1 MNFFKSLKAKL
12 LGSIKED
19 LNSALNSRRVDFNS
33 KISGALDDLIAMKTG
48 INISNIPQSISEEA
62 LLSSEDRKKAEAN
75 ITSRAE
81 EMGRVTPKQKDIYRF
96 PKSDMRFVDNW
107 IIFRTIPRP
116 ISDLGATYGG
126 PDSAFNNSDY
136 GVLKG
141 NLTDPKGELGFD
153 KEKHKG
159 MTKEYTIAMYFPTG
173 VRDNISVEY
182 EAKEV
187 GLSDIAL
194 DNLMQ
199 GQFGELF
206 SAGNAALGE
215 TFQKAKQAAVAF
227 SAFESGLVVD
237 NPKFNT
243 FQGVGFRDHSY
254 SFTLY
259 PYDED
264 DAKEITKI
272 VHAFKMMMLP
282 MSSSKNRRVQIM
294 PAEWSIDFD
303 GPILGHI
310 EHPQNC
316 FLKSCDVDYSGGK
329 DMSFIEGYT
338 QSAEAV
344 PPEMDAEGNKTKDGK
359 AAVAA
364 RVQHYPNGINLNL
377 VFQEILNIDRLRYVQ
392 RVAASAMGAKQNV
405 RTELDNFEKQVN
417 AEVTSELGA
426 AAEELTFVNRQAAQ
440 DALSAKGLDG
450 EYEVVRI
457 DKNTKW
463 DKLVNVSAAATNVIP
478 FYAMMNNLTGYNTGD
493 LQKMVLRGGTRY
505 GIRKKTKGI

>member
-19 LNSALNSRRVDFNS
+19 LNSALGSRRVSFNS

-48 INISNIPQSISEEA
+48 INISNIPQNISEEA
-62 LLSSEDRKKAEAN
+62 LLSAEDRKTAEADIEN
-75 ITSRAE
+75 RAAA
-81 EMGRVTPKQKDIYRF
+81 MGRVTPSQKDILRF
-96 PKSDMRFVDNW
+96 PKSDDRYVDNW
-107 IIFRTIPRP
+107 IIFRTIKRP
-116 ISDLGATYGG
+116 ISDLGATPADGVF
-126 PDSAFNNSDY
+126 SNSDY
-136 GVLKG
+136 GVISSKLSDG
-141 NLTDPKGELGFD
+141 QAGPPSP
-153 KEKHKG
+153 HKG
-159 MTKEYTIAMYFPTG
+159 MSKEYTIAMYFPTG

-194 DNLMQ
+194 DNLMK
-199 GQFGELF
+199 GEFASLLE
-206 SAGNAALGE
+206 AGAGAFGE

-259 PYDED
+259 PYNET
-264 DAKEITKI
+264 DAEEITKI

-282 MSSSKNRRVQIM
+282 MSSSKNRRIQIM
-294 PAEWSIDFD
+294 PAEWSIDFQ

-329 DMSFIEGYT
+329 DMSFIEGFT
-338 QSAEAV
+338 QSKESV
-344 PPEMDAEGNKTKDGK
+344 PPEGDGVGPPVPPTKS
-359 AAVAA
+359 A
-364 RVQHYPNGINLNL
+364 VQHYPNGINLNL

-392 RVAASAMGAKQNV
+392 RVASSAMGAEQKVQQ
-405 RTELDNFEKQVN
+405 ELDEFEKQVN
-417 AEVTSELGA
+417 AEVTTEIAQQLEEITFVSRS
-426 AAEELTFVNRQAAQ
+426 AAEE
-440 DALSAKGLDG
+440 ALSKNKGLDG
-450 EYEVVRI
+450 EYEVVVI
-457 DKNTKW
+457 SEDNW
-463 DKLVNVSAAATNVIP
+463 YNDLVDISAAGVNTIP
-478 FYAMMNNLTGYNTGD
+478 FYQMMNQLTGYNTGN
-493 LQKMVLRGGTRY
+493 LAKMTLRGGTRY
-505 GIRKKTKGI
+505 GIRKKGSGT

>member
-19 LNSALNSRRVDFNS
+19 LNSALGSRRVSFNS

-62 LLSSEDRKKAEAN
+62 LLSAEDRKSAEAD
-75 ITSRAE
+75 IESRGKA
-81 EMGRVTPKQKDIYRF
+81 MGRVTPKMTEILKF
-96 PKSDMRFVDNW
+96 PKSDTRFVDNW
-107 IIFRTIPRP
+107 IIFRTIKRP
-116 ISDLGATYGG
+116 ISDLGATPQDGVF
-126 PDSAFNNSDY
+126 SNSDY
-136 GVLKG
+136 GVISSK
-141 NLTDPKGELGFD
+141 LGD
-153 KEKHKG
+153 DQSGPPSPNKG
-159 MTKEYTIAMYFPTG
+159 MSKEYTIAMYFPTG

-194 DNLMQ
+194 DSLMQ
-199 GQFGELF
+199 GEFGTLLDA
-206 SAGNAALGE
+206 AGGAFGE

-227 SAFESGLVVD
+227 SSFESGLVVD

-259 PYDED
+259 PYNET
-264 DAKEITKI
+264 DAEEITQI

-282 MSSSKNRRVQIM
+282 MSSSKNRRIQLM
-294 PAEWSIDFD
+294 PAEWSIDFQ

-329 DMSFIEGYT
+329 DMSFIEGFT
-338 QSAEAV
+338 QSEDSKPVAEGLAGPPV
-344 PPEMDAEGNKTKDGK
+344 PPVKSA
-359 AAVAA
+359 
-364 RVQHYPNGINLNL
+364 VQHYPNGINLNL

-392 RVAASAMGAKQNV
+392 RVASSAMGAKQNV
-405 RTELDNFEKQVN
+405 QQELDEFEKQVN
-417 AEVTSELGA
+417 AEVTDEVIQDQNFGSEEAAKEYIAKHGLGSEVEVYLISGTELGNTLDSTAMRVAGALPGLPGLA
-426 AAEELTFVNRQAAQ
+426 AAVTSGVAR
-440 DALSAKGLDG
+440 G
-450 EYEVVRI
+450 
-457 DKNTKW
+457 
-463 DKLVNVSAAATNVIP
+463 
-478 FYAMMNNLTGYNTGD
+478 TGNS
-493 LQKMVLRGGTRY
+493 QQRY
-505 GIRKKTKGI
+505 GIRRKNPEGNETG

>member
-19 LNSALNSRRVDFNS
+19 LNSALGSRRVSFNS

-48 INISNIPQSISEEA
+48 INISNVPQSISEEA
-62 LLSSEDRKKAEAN
+62 LLSAEDRKSAEADIEN
-75 ITSRAE
+75 RAAA
-81 EMGRVTPKQKDIYRF
+81 MGRVTPKQHDILKF
-96 PKSDMRFVDNW
+96 PKSDTRFVDNW
-107 IIFRTIPRP
+107 IIFRTIKRP
-116 ISDLGATYGG
+116 ISDLGATPQDG
-126 PDSAFNNSDY
+126 AFSNSDY
-136 GVLKG
+136 GVIATPQDANIG
-141 NLTDPKGELGFD
+141 PPEPN
-153 KEKHKG
+153 KG

-194 DNLMQ
+194 DSLMQ
-199 GQFGELF
+199 GEFGTLLDA
-206 SAGNAALGE
+206 AGGAFGE

-259 PYDED
+259 PYNET
-264 DAKEITKI
+264 DAEEITQI

-282 MSSSKNRRVQIM
+282 MASSKNRRIQIM
-294 PAEWSIDFD
+294 PAEWSIDFQ

-329 DMSFIEGYT
+329 DMSFIEGFT
-338 QSAEAV
+338 QSKDAI
-344 PPEMDAEGNKTKDGK
+344 PPEMDADGK
-359 AAVAA
+359 KISDGKEAVKSA
-364 RVQHYPNGINLNL
+364 VQHYPNGINLNL

-392 RVAASAMGAKQNV
+392 RVAASAMGAEQNV
-405 RTELDNFEKQVN
+405 QSELDSFEKQVN
-417 AEVTSELGA
+417 AEVTSEIA
-426 AAEELTFVNRQAAQ
+426 QSMEEMSFVNRVQAQ
-440 DALSAKGLDG
+440 EALSKKGLSG
-450 EYEVVRI
+450 EYEVVAI
-457 DKNTKW
+457 GENNWYDDFVDVNAAYTDATFPIFNYTKR
-463 DKLVNVSAAATNVIP
+463 
-478 FYAMMNNLTGYNTGD
+478 YTGYSVGD

-505 GIRKKTKGI
+505 GIRKKSKGT

>member
-19 LNSALNSRRVDFNS
+19 LNSALGSRRVSFNS

-62 LLSSEDRKKAEAN
+62 LLSAEDRKSAEAD
-75 ITSRAE
+75 IESRGKA
-81 EMGRVTPKQKDIYRF
+81 MGRVTPKMTEILKF
-96 PKSDMRFVDNW
+96 PKSDTRFVDNW
-107 IIFRTIPRP
+107 IIFRTIKRP
-116 ISDLGATYGG
+116 ISDLGATPQDGVF
-126 PDSAFNNSDY
+126 STSDY
-136 GVLKG
+136 GVISSK
-141 NLTDPKGELGFD
+141 LGD
-153 KEKHKG
+153 EQEGPPSPNKG
-159 MTKEYTIAMYFPTG
+159 MSKEYTIAMYFPTG

-194 DNLMQ
+194 DSLMQ
-199 GQFGELF
+199 GEFGTLLDA
-206 SAGNAALGE
+206 AGGAFGE

-227 SAFESGLVVD
+227 SSFESGLVVD

-259 PYDED
+259 PYNET
-264 DAKEITKI
+264 DAEEITRI

-282 MSSSKNRRVQIM
+282 MSSSKNRRIQLM
-294 PAEWSIDFD
+294 PAEWSIDFQ

-329 DMSFIEGYT
+329 DMSFIEGFT
-338 QSAEAV
+338 QSK
-344 PPEMDAEGNKTKDGK
+344 EGTPQSEDGVCRPDDK
-359 AAVAA
+359 LPVKSA
-364 RVQHYPNGINLNL
+364 VQHYPNGINLNL

-392 RVAASAMGAKQNV
+392 RVASSAMGAEQKVQQ
-405 RTELDNFEKQVN
+405 ELDEFEKQVN
-417 AEVTSELGA
+417 AEVTDEVIEDQNFGSEEAAKEYIAKHGLGSEVEVYLISGTELGD
-426 AAEELTFVNRQAAQ
+426 T
-440 DALSAKGLDG
+440 LDSN
-450 EYEVVRI
+450 VVRGASI
-457 DKNTKW
+457 
-463 DKLVNVSAAATNVIP
+463 LPGIPGMLAAATSLS
-478 FYAMMNNLTGYNTGD
+478 ARSTGNS
-493 LQKMVLRGGTRY
+493 QRRY
-505 GIRKKTKGI
+505 GIRRKNPQGNQTG